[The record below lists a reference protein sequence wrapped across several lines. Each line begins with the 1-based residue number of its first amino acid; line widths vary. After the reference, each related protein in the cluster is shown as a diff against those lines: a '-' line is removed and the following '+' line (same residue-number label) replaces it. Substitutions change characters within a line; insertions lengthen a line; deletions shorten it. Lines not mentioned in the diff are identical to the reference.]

1 MATTRTATGGALRSG
16 GNFPADAVLKVRNR
30 LINVYRGTEIG
41 PYGEETNVGTAGP
54 PAFANVPAAI
64 AETSQ
69 EVFDPATQRPQTIRS
84 VQAVLPAWAPVLET
98 DTLED
103 VTTGYFYLVE
113 DIHLRASIGYYPPDQ
128 LLTLRMR
135 SGISA
140 GSD

>member
-1 MATTRTATGGALRSG
+1 MATVRTGSNGAFRSG
-16 GNFPADAVLKVRNR
+16 GTSGTNAVLRFRNR

-41 PYGEETNVGTAGP
+41 PYGEETNVGTGGP

-69 EVFDPATQRPQTIRS
+69 DVFDPATQRPQTIRS
-84 VQAVLPAWAPVLET
+84 IEAILPAWAPVLET

-113 DIHLRASIGYYPPDQ
+113 DIAQRASIGYYPPDQ
-128 LLTLRMR
+128 LVTLRMR
-135 SGISA
+135 SGISTS
-140 GSD
+140 SD